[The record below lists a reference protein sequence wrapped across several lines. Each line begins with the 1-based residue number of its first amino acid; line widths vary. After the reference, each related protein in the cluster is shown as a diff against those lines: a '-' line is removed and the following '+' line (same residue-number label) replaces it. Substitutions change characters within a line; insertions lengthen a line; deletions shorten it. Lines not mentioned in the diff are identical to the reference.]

1 MKISLF
7 LITTIFL
14 SLEIYAQS
22 FVGAWGGTHALEN
35 GKMVKTVVIFSNNY
49 QVMSQ
54 YDAENGSFIQTNGGA
69 WRLNGDTMTETIEFD
84 TNDPDRVGTEVSFK
98 VYVNDSV
105 MGVVGNKN
113 KLRRID
119 DGKPGKLKGAW
130 LMSGRIRDG
139 KMQQRNTNR
148 PRKTMK
154 ILSGNRFQWIAYN
167 TESKQFMGT
176 GGGTYTTVNGKYT
189 ENLEFFSRDNDKVRM
204 QLQFD
209 YKLIDGKWHHSGL
222 SSKGDPIYEIWS
234 QRE

>member
-54 YDAENGSFIQTNGGA
+54 YDAENGSFIKTNGGA

-189 ENLEFFSRDNDKVRM
+189 ENLEFFSRDNDKVGM